1 MIQGIETFYIE
12 QLKEKLEG
20 KIGFKILRFYDCRV
34 FSELLEKQKIIISP
48 HTLARFY
55 GLLKRGHKPY
65 VSTLNMLAEFLG
77 HKSFAVFS
85 ASINTLN
92 AKLLSSPNCFL
103 TGEFSFTA
111 LELAIHSSD
120 YKSVQQILQEYDYKN
135 SLEKNEV
142 SAFLG
147 KAVRNHVKKDELL
160 KALVEIENG
169 RDLFYESFV
178 DEDDQGNYYSDALS
192 NYYIK
197 HKKDEISLLFKSCF
211 QNAKNIYL
219 NKPCDKS
226 DFDFIL
232 NFSFDLNQLHFH
244 QLSRLFELKILISGN
259 QNKPLSHTAAIVQK
273 MLTILPT
280 YSIDHQKWF
289 ISRVIKALAFTNRF
303 NFTLHN
309 SEFKEKIIQYY
320 FQNAGKVTDVAE
332 LINQLASRLIID
344 EPSKLYPLQKVNG
357 NPINETNTRITVESA
372 TAYLY
377 AKEPVKQIIDKN
389 LQSFAQQTGNSWII
403 SLLTLNENTNKK
415 IN

>member
-1 MIQGIETFYIE
+1 M
-12 QLKEKLEG
+12 
-20 KIGFKILRFYDCRV
+20 
-34 FSELLEKQKIIISP
+34 
-48 HTLARFY
+48 
-55 GLLKRGHKPY
+55 
-65 VSTLNMLAEFLG
+65 
-77 HKSFAVFS
+77 
-85 ASINTLN
+85 
-92 AKLLSSPNCFL
+92 
-103 TGEFSFTA
+103 
-111 LELAIHSSD
+111 
-120 YKSVQQILQEYDYKN
+120 
-135 SLEKNEV
+135 
-142 SAFLG
+142 
-147 KAVRNHVKKDELL
+147 
-160 KALVEIENG
+160 
-169 RDLFYESFV
+169 
-178 DEDDQGNYYSDALS
+178 
-192 NYYIK
+192 
-197 HKKDEISLLFKSCF
+197 
-211 QNAKNIYL
+211 
-219 NKPCDKS
+219 
-226 DFDFIL
+226 
-232 NFSFDLNQLHFH
+232 HFH